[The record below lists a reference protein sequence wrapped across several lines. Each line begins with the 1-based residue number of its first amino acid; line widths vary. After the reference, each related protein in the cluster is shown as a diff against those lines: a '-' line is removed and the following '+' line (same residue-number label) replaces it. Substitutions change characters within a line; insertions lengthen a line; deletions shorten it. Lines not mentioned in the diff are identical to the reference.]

1 MRPLVLLRHHDLW
14 EAARVTWPGREGREV
29 TYLKGGDGEPIVY
42 PDFIDVTQIGAPRR
56 GR

>member
-1 MRPLVLLRHHDLW
+1 MLLRHHDLW